1 MILIA
6 DDDLNLTTVLAE
18 YLRDRELNVELAGDG
33 EEALA
38 RLRSHS
44 YDLCLLDINMPLKN
58 GFAVLQTLRKEQND
72 TPVFIFSAR
81 NAREDML
88 RAYALGCDD
97 YITKP
102 FSMEVLLCKIQAYL
116 RRQALAHSVPDT
128 QFRLGDVLFDSV
140 RQTLGHM
147 RLPAR
152 ESDLLLLL
160 CRNANQVVDR
170 HLILRTLWQRD
181 DWFTARSLAVFI
193 TRLRRDLEMSACT
206 TCTINAVRGRGY
218 KLTTRNDS

>member
-6 DDDLNLTTVLAE
+6 DDDLNLSTVLAE
-18 YLRDRELNVELAGDG
+18 YLRDRDLPAELAGDG

-38 RLRSHS
+38 RMRSRN
-44 YDLCLLDINMPLKN
+44 YDLCLLDINMPRKN

-72 TPVFIFSAR
+72 TPVFMFTAR

-88 RAYALGCDD
+88 RAYSLGCDD

-102 FSMEVLLCKIQAYL
+102 FSMEVLHSKLRAYL
-116 RRQALAHSVPDT
+116 LRQARAHTVPDT
-128 QFRLGDVLFDSV
+128 QFLLGGVLFDSV
-140 RQTLGHM
+140 HQTLGGM

-160 CRNANQVVDR
+160 CRNANHVVDR

-181 DWFTARSLAVFI
+181 DWFSARSLAVFI
-193 TRLRRDLEMSACT
+193 TKLRRTMEQSGCNG
-206 TCTINAVRGRGY
+206 CNIVSVRGRGY
-218 KLTTRNDS
+218 RLTT